1 MQDRMML
8 KINLMKNMVW
18 KREVFDVSS
27 LTFPSSVW
35 RLAAW

>member
-27 LTFPSSVW
+27 LPVPSSVW